1 MLRFVREVRPAIL
14 HLRDLRV
21 GIVRVHPVFVRR
33 LLPALAIQPRQGL
46 TCRRLDPRGLGE
58 PRQERLIALAGVT
71 AHDAP
76 HRGIGFQRRRVDRN
90 RAAVQQASRDQSL
103 LDPRKDGSMRVDID
117 QPASARDRR
126 VVRRRLLEAESHE
139 PANGQRIG
147 RTPRDAAFRIE
158 TFEVADQQQPEI
170 ASRFQTRAPHGR
182 GIESP
187 TLVFR
192 KPVDSLGIEN
202 RIQLGVERVTRR
214 RGQVG
219 RGDPQ
224 RRLLGLA
231 RAHGHTRH
239 SSTPTTLARQ
249 TRQRLTTFTTDC

>member
-1 MLRFVREVRPAIL
+1 MRVR
-14 HLRDLRV
+14 
-21 GIVRVHPVFVRR
+21 PVFVRR
-33 LLPALAIQPRQGL
+33 LLLALAIQPRQGL
-46 TCRRLDPRGLGE
+46 TGRRLDPRGLGE

-90 RAAVQQASRDQSL
+90 RAAFQQASSDQPL

-117 QPASARDRR
+117 QPAGTRDRR
-126 VVRRRLLEAESHE
+126 VIWRRLLDAESHE
-139 PANGQRIG
+139 PADGQRIG

-170 ASRFQTRAPHGR
+170 ASRFQTRPPHRR

-187 TLVFR
+187 ALVFR
-192 KPVDSLGIEN
+192 KPVEPLGIED

-219 RGDPQ
+219 GRDPQ

-231 RAHGHTRH
+231 RAHSHTRH
-239 SSTPTTLARQ
+239 FSTPTTLVRR
-249 TRQRLTTFTTDC
+249 TRQRLSTFTTDC